1 MIEDDTVYLTPEG
14 LKQIEEELA
23 YLKTTRREEIAA
35 KLETAIKQGDLK
47 ENADYHDA
55 KEEQGFIEG
64 RIRQLE
70 DSLRRA
76 KVIDNRGPANV
87 VRVGSTVTV
96 TEVGVDE
103 EETYVIAV
111 SYTHL
116 DVYKRQADDQRPGLP
131 GSGDYDLRQVDAA
144 GGLGRGAAVWLHLR
158 HADPTPVL
166 GRRSAAAIHWQYAL
180 HPDYSGSGRV
190 CRPFPRPGGQW
201 CALREGWVM

>member
-1 MIEDDTVYLTPEG
+1 MIEDDTVYLTLEG
-14 LKQIEEELA
+14 LKQIEDEVA

-96 TEVGVDE
+96 PRSRRRGG
-103 EETYVIAV
+103 
-111 SYTHL
+111 
-116 DVYKRQADDQRPGLP
+116 RP
-131 GSGDYDLRQVDAA
+131 DCA
-144 GGLGRGAAVWLHLR
+144 GARRAGRPR
-158 HADPTPVL
+158 
-166 GRRSAAAIHWQYAL
+166 GRRRCDRQ
-180 HPDYSGSGRV
+180 
-190 CRPFPRPGGQW
+190 CRR
-201 CALREGWVM
+201 

>member
-1 MIEDDTVYLTPEG
+1 MIEDDTVYLTLEG
-14 LKQIEEELA
+14 LKQIEDEVA

-103 EETYVIAV
+103 EETYVIV
-111 SYTHL
+111 
-116 DVYKRQADDQRPGLP
+116 
-131 GSGDYDLRQVDAA
+131 
-144 GGLGRGAAVWLHLR
+144 GAHE
-158 HADPTPVL
+158 ADPTRGRISNISPIGSALL
-166 GRRSAAAIHWQYAL
+166 GAKK
-180 HPDYSGSGRV
+180 
-190 CRPFPRPGGQW
+190 GQTVR
-201 CALREGWVM
+201 AETPAGLIEFQVVRIE